1 MVPSASRTR
10 NSSFCGPRRRECGYV
25 LLTLLLVVSLM
36 AITAAVAYPAIS
48 FEIRR
53 DQEQEMIHRGV
64 QYSRAIR
71 GYFKK
76 FGRYPTRL
84 EDLENTQNL
93 RFLRKRYKDPINGQ
107 DFRLLH
113 YGEPGVTLAGGLAGG
128 IGGSSIPGASA
139 IGSPGGLNSAGGF
152 SQPSAFGGN
161 ANSAFGGNSN
171 GAFGGNSNGGFGA
184 ASNSGTGSNSS
195 ATNAANTDPSQ
206 SSSSSSQ
213 DSGSAKGSSS
223 DSSDQSS
230 SSQLVA
236 SGPIVGVA
244 SVSKKTTIREFNKKK
259 KYNEWQ
265 FVYDPTSDH
274 GGIITT
280 PNQPNL
286 QTFSIQGAQSLQPG
300 QNGQTGTSTTSPF
313 GSPSGFGNQSSG
325 FGNQPSS
332 FGSTPA
338 QPPSNSPPQQQ

>member
-1 MVPSASRTR
+1 MITLASRTR
-10 NSSFCGPRRRECGYV
+10 NSSSRGPRRREKGYV
-25 LLTLLLVVSLM
+25 LLTMLLVVSLL

-139 IGSPGGLNSAGGF
+139 IGSPGSPGGLNSSGGM

-171 GAFGGNSNGGFGA
+171 GGFGA
-184 ASNSGTGSNSS
+184 GSNSGTGSNSS
-195 ATNAANTDPSQ
+195 ATNAASTDPSQ
-206 SSSSSSQ
+206 SSSSNSQ
-213 DSGSAKGSSS
+213 DSGSVKVSSS
-223 DSSDQSS
+223 DSSGQSS
-230 SSQLVA
+230 SNQLVA

-265 FVYDPTSDH
+265 FVYDPTSDR

-286 QTFSIQGAQSLQPG
+286 QSFGIQGAQSLQPG
-300 QNGQTGTSTTSPF
+300 QNGQPGGSTTSPF
-313 GSPSGFGNQSSG
+313 GSPSGFGSQPSG

-338 QPPSNSPPQQQ
+338 QPPSNPPPQQQ